1 MVPIALPWNYW
12 MTPESTFVSVS
23 WINVSALVEP
33 VYSFFFL
40 FIFYFFFLEY
50 EYFSNFYLF
59 FSNYF
64 LIIFFLFLYKKCN
77 GIFTVF
83 KEYYSIL
90 LAQSCFINQMINFSV
105 SVLNTRYININ
116 LRYKVKRISFFLHKY
131 QFYIT
136 SYIMIY
142 IPLSH
147 QILSYIYQSHFEI
160 IFIYIWYYII
170 SVLFLV

>member
-33 VYSFFFL
+33 VYSFFFYS
-40 FIFYFFFLEY
+40 FSIFFFLGY

-90 LAQSCFINQMINFSV
+90 LAQSCFISQMINFST
-105 SVLNTRYININ
+105 SVLNTRHININ
-116 LRYKVKRISFFLHKY
+116 LRYKVKRISFF
-131 QFYIT
+131 YIN
-136 SYIMIY
+136 IN
-142 IPLSH
+142 
-147 QILSYIYQSHFEI
+147 
-160 IFIYIWYYII
+160 FISLPI
-170 SVLFLV
+170 